1 MKVHIYPQAAWKWSQ
16 MLMGWWRTSLA
27 LILGR
32 EIKGNLVLP
41 FPVGHHGGKEQKVRE
56 VLPGPF
62 PTPEA

>member
-16 MLMGWWRTSLA
+16 MPYGMVEDQPGSH
-27 LILGR
+27 IGR

-41 FPVGHHGGKEQKVRE
+41 FPAGHHGGKEQKVRE